1 MSDMSTKSKMAKL
14 AEYME
19 YSGDEPSRVFTGEI
33 VGVSFYDSEKNEPRA
48 TPRLY
53 VDMDADIPVGHC
65 RVYVV
70 EVNTEKGNT
79 ND

>member
-1 MSDMSTKSKMAKL
+1 MSDLSTKLKMANL

-19 YSGDEPSRVFTGEI
+19 NSGDEPSRVFTGEI
-33 VGVSFYDSEKNEPRA
+33 VGVSFYDSEKNEPRK

-65 RVYVV
+65 RVYAV
-70 EVNTEKGNT
+70 EVNTAKGT
-79 ND
+79 QE

>member
-1 MSDMSTKSKMAKL
+1 MSKTDTKQKL
-14 AEYME
+14 NNLASYMQLFD
-19 YSGDEPSRVFTGEI
+19 DEPSRAFTGEI

-65 RVYVV
+65 RVYVI
-70 EVNTEKGNT
+70 EVNTTKGT
-79 ND
+79 QE